1 MPLAGSGGSDTGGG
15 VSPLPAKSLVPYV
28 RGFRFTAA
36 PATFG
41 SSLPGL
47 RRFAQF
53 AFSLAW
59 LPWVNLN
66 VLRLGERERKNYLV
80 TGETENN
87 RGRLGQQA

>member
-28 RGFRFTAA
+28 RGFRFTAP

-41 SSLPGL
+41 PSLPGL

-53 AFSLAW
+53 DSLPSFIA
-59 LPWVNLN
+59 LEIPQ
-66 VLRLGERERKNYLV
+66 GSEKRERK
-80 TGETENN
+80 G
-87 RGRLGQQA
+87 